1 MSGAVGARR
10 STPADVAETT
20 PDPTGGGSA
29 ALPPPIASGLY
40 GCCPRCGAKT
50 LFRSFT
56 AYAERCTACGLD
68 FTKFNVGDGPVVF
81 LTLGIGALVT
91 VLALWLEFSLSP
103 PFWVHLL
110 IWPPVTLAMVVGSL
124 RVAKGLL
131 LALEYRNRAHEG
143 RIAED

>member
-1 MSGAVGARR
+1 MK
-10 STPADVAETT
+10 
-20 PDPTGGGSA
+20 
-29 ALPPPIASGLY
+29 IAS
-40 GCCPRCGAKT
+40 PSRRT
-50 LFRSFT
+50 SFR
-56 AYAERCTACGLD
+56 
-68 FTKFNVGDGPVVF
+68 
-81 LTLGIGALVT
+81 VT

-110 IWPPVTLAMVVGSL
+110 VWPPVTLALVVGSL

>member
-10 STPADVAETT
+10 STPADVTETK
-20 PDPTGGGSA
+20 PDPKGGGSA
-29 ALPPPIASGLY
+29 ALPPPIASGLH
-40 GCCPRCGAKT
+40 GCCPRCGTKT

-56 AYAERCTACGLD
+56 AYAERCSACGLD

-110 IWPPVTLAMVVGSL
+110 VWPPVTLAMVVGSL

>member
-1 MSGAVGARR
+1 M
-10 STPADVAETT
+10 TETT
-20 PDPTGGGSA
+20 PDPKGGGSA

-56 AYAERCTACGLD
+56 AYAERCSACGLD

-143 RIAED
+143 RIAKD